1 MQHGQRASFACTALV
16 GSNKAGIL
24 KPTEDGYY
32 TVVLGALN
40 VFNSAG
46 AFYPFEAAK
55 QLFQE
60 SSSLMR
66 RIANGACRGEY
77 GHPRQGAMNTRE
89 FMGRVMDIYEPNVC
103 CHFRK
108 VWIDYNGVRDER
120 GRPVIAVMG
129 EVKPVGPMGA
139 ALKAALDNPSENVCF
154 SVRSITNDY
163 PINGVTQKNIRSIIT
178 WDYVNEPGISVAKKW
193 HSPALESF
201 EEHRVIPAHFAAMRN
216 AQRVAGHGLSMES
229 SDAVSVESV
238 IADLGWDET
247 ALESDGG
254 MGDGIVL
261 DPRPASARW

>member
-1 MQHGQRASFACTALV
+1 MQHNQRASFACTALV
-16 GSNKAGIL
+16 GSNKAGVL
-24 KPTEDGYY
+24 KPDADGYY

-46 AFYPFEAAK
+46 AYYPFEAAK

-66 RIANGACRGEY
+66 RIASGSCRGEY
-77 GHPRQGAMNTRE
+77 GHPRPTGMTPRE

-120 GRPVIAVMG
+120 GNPVIAVMG

-163 PINGVTQKNIRSIIT
+163 PVGGIMHKNIRSIIT

-193 HSPALESF
+193 HSPALEAF
-201 EEHRVIPAHFAAMRN
+201 EEHRVIPAHFAALMN
-216 AQRVAGHGLSMES
+216 AQRQHGHGLSMES
-229 SDAVSVESV
+229 TDAVSVES
-238 IADLGWDET
+238 IIEDLGWNAAT
-247 ALESDGG
+247 LESDSGAEETSAI
-254 MGDGIVL
+254 DT
-261 DPRPASARW
+261 RPASARW